1 MVGISSIGN
10 RAEKN
15 AKQNA
20 ENGPIVESGK
30 EAALLFPR
38 LIVGLGNPGTQY
50 DRTRHNIGFEV
61 IEALAKSYPG
71 LSLVANKRFQGKTG
85 ELRSGRDRVVLLQ
98 PTTYMNLS
106 GQAVRAVLD
115 WYKLDPASVLIIY
128 DDMDLPTGKLR
139 LRLSGGAGGHNGM
152 KSIISHLGTK
162 EFPRLRVGIG
172 ATEKGP
178 DDAVVSHV
186 LGRFSPDQ
194 RKIVDAVLPMAV
206 DAIEFSLRKG
216 FERAMNLYNGRE
228 VEI

>member
-1 MVGISSIGN
+1 MVGTSSIGDS
-10 RAEKN
+10 AEKN
-15 AKQNA
+15 AQ
-20 ENGPIVESGK
+20 EI
-30 EAALLFPR
+30 ALLLPR
-38 LIVGLGNPGTQY
+38 LIVGLGNPGTKY
-50 DRTRHNIGFEV
+50 DRTRHNVGFEV

-71 LSLVANKRFQGKTG
+71 LSLVENKRFQGKTG
-85 ELRSGRDRVVLLQ
+85 EFRSGSERVVLLQ

-115 WYKLDPASVLIIY
+115 WYKLDPASVLVVY

-162 EFPRLRVGIG
+162 GFPRLRVGIG
-172 ATEKGP
+172 ATEKESAR

-186 LGRFSPDQ
+186 LGRFAPDQ
-194 RKIVDAVLPMAV
+194 RKIVDAVIPLAV
-206 DAIEFSLRKG
+206 DAIDFSLRKG

-228 VEI
+228 VEL

>member
-1 MVGISSIGN
+1 MVGTSSIGN
-10 RAEKN
+10 SAEKN
-15 AKQNA
+15 AP
-20 ENGPIVESGK
+20 EVS
-30 EAALLFPR
+30 LLLPR
-38 LIVGLGNPGTQY
+38 LIVGLGNPGAKY

-71 LSLVANKRFQGKTG
+71 LSLVENKRFQGKTG
-85 ELRSGRDRVVLLQ
+85 EFRSGRDRVVLLQ

-115 WYKLDPASVLIIY
+115 WYKLDPASVLVVY

-172 ATEKGP
+172 ATEKGSDR

-186 LGRFSPDQ
+186 LGRFAPDQ
-194 RKIVDAVLPMAV
+194 RKIVDAVIPMAV
-206 DAIEFSLRKG
+206 DAIDFSLRKG

-228 VEI
+228 VEL